1 MGVVLKPMACVKRLF
16 SDSGF
21 YCITITAGY
30 FACKLKHTKNDF
42 NGNALHVQF
51 LEQADL
57 RGYDETQTI

>member
-1 MGVVLKPMACVKRLF
+1 MACVKRLF
-16 SDSGF
+16 SDSEF

-30 FACKLKHTKNDF
+30 FTCKLKHTENYF
-42 NGNALHVQF
+42 IRNALHVQF